1 MIDNLM
7 QDLRQALRNLAKNPA
22 FTVIA
27 VLTLALGIGANTA
40 MFSLTDQVLLRQLPV
55 QKPAELVILSSP
67 GPQNG
72 RVWSDGTPGSSF
84 AYPEYKQIRDNNAVF
99 SGLLGRFAI
108 QVNVAGQGESEMA
121 NGELVTGNYFE
132 VLGVKPALGRVFASD
147 DETAKGANPVA
158 VLSHGYW
165 VRHFGA
171 NSQALNKQIL
181 VNNVPLTIVGVAQAR
196 FEGVQIGQVPD
207 IFVPITE
214 KAALL
219 PADDDLENRRSFWM
233 AIIGRVKPGMTVAKA
248 EAGIQPAYS
257 AYLADDV
264 KTMQMSQRGKQE
276 YLKKKMV
283 LSPGA
288 RGRQILQA
296 DAKQPLLILMGMVGL
311 VLLIACA
318 NLASLLVAR
327 SESRQREIALRQ
339 VLGAG
344 RWRLMRQLMTE
355 SLLLA
360 TAGGVAGL
368 LIAAW
373 TLSSIVSSIP
383 ESIGA
388 SGLKPQ
394 LDWRVMLFA
403 VGLTLFT
410 GLLFGFLPAM
420 RASAS
425 SISATLKQQAS
436 GTTGSTGNVRV
447 RKSLMV
453 AQVALTAV
461 LLAAAGF
468 FAHSL
473 RNLKTQDL
481 GLNTENV
488 VEFSISPELS
498 SYDLTREE
506 DLVQRLRQAI
516 QALPSVRSVSVTQL
530 SILTNSD
537 ASKNTTIEDYKPGED
552 ERMDIQTNMG
562 GPNYLATMGIPL
574 KRGRE
579 FTESDTAA
587 SQKVAMINET
597 MAKHYFAGRDPIG
610 MHFGWGAGDGT
621 KMDIEIVGVMG
632 DAKSVDLRTT
642 IKPFAMIPYSQMDRA
657 GTANFYVRTNA
668 NPATLGTTLRETVR
682 KFDPN
687 LPVYDL
693 KTLSKDVDELAYT
706 DRLVTMFSLG
716 IGLLAALLAAL
727 GLYGV
732 MAYVVARRTRE
743 IGIRMTLGATSG
755 NVSWMILREIVA
767 MCAAGLVVGLVT
779 AYLLGRVIETQLYG
793 VKASDPFVFVTA
805 AILLAA
811 VAMMAGWLP
820 ARKAAGVDPMVALRY
835 D

>member
-22 FTVIA
+22 FTLIA

-84 AYPEYKQIRDNNAVF
+84 AYPEYKHLRDNNAVF

-147 DETAKGANPVA
+147 DETAKSANPVA

-181 VNNVPLTIVGVAQAR
+181 VNNVALTIVGVAQTG
-196 FEGVQIGQVPD
+196 FEGVQVGQVPD
-207 IFVPITE
+207 VFIPITE

-233 AIIGRVKPGMTVAKA
+233 AIIGRVKPGMSVAKA
-248 EAGIQPAYS
+248 EAGIQPAYA

-264 KTMQMSQRGKQE
+264 TTMQMSKRGKQE
-276 YLKKKMV
+276 YVKKKML

-296 DAKQPLLILMGMVGL
+296 DAKRPLLILMGMVGL

-360 TAGGVAGL
+360 AAGGAAGL

-373 TLSSIVSSIP
+373 TLSSVVGSIP

-394 LDWRVMLFA
+394 LDWRVLLFA

-425 SISATLKQQAS
+425 SISATLKEQAS

-481 GLNTENV
+481 GLKPENV
-488 VEFSISPELS
+488 LVFSVSPELS
-498 SYDLTREE
+498 SYDLAREE
-506 DLVQRLRQAI
+506 DLVQRLREAI
-516 QALPSVRSVSVTQL
+516 QALPGVRSVSVTQL
-530 SILTNSD
+530 SVLTNSD
-537 ASKNTTIEDYKPGED
+537 ASKNTTVEGYKPGED
-552 ERMDIQTNMG
+552 ERTDVQTNMV
-562 GPNYLATMGIPL
+562 GPNYLATLGIPL

-587 SQKVAMINET
+587 SQKVAVINEA
-597 MAKHYFAGRDPIG
+597 MARRYFAGRDPIG
-610 MHFGWGAGDGT
+610 MHFGWGAGEGT
-621 KMDIEIVGVMG
+621 KTDIEIVGVMG
-632 DAKSVDLRTT
+632 DAKSIDLRTAVQ
-642 IKPFAMIPYSQMDRA
+642 PFALTPYSQMDRA
-657 GTANFYVRTNA
+657 GDASFYVRTNSS
-668 NPATLGTTLRETVR
+668 PAAMGTALRETVR

-693 KTLSKDVDELAYT
+693 KTLAREVDELAYT
-706 DRLVTMFSLG
+706 DRLITVFSLS

-767 MCAAGLVVGLVT
+767 MCAAGLALGLVV

-805 AILLAA
+805 AVLLAA

>member
-1 MIDNLM
+1 MIENLM
-7 QDLRQALRNLAKNPA
+7 QDLRHALRNLAKNPA
-22 FTVIA
+22 FTLIA
-27 VLTLALGIGANTA
+27 VLTLGLGIGANTA

-55 QKPAELVILSSP
+55 QKPAELVVLNSP
-67 GPQNG
+67 GPQSG
-72 RVWSDGTPGSSF
+72 HVWNDSTPGSSF
-84 AYPEYKQIRDNNAVF
+84 SYAEYKALRDNNEVF

-108 QVNVAGQGESEMA
+108 QINVAGQGESEMA
-121 NGELVTGNYFE
+121 NGELVSGNYFE
-132 VLGVKPALGRVFASD
+132 VLGVRPALGRVFASD

-171 NSQALNKQIL
+171 NSQVLNKQIL
-181 VNNVPLTIVGVAQAR
+181 VNNVPLTIVGVAQAG
-196 FEGVQIGQVPD
+196 FDGVQIGQLPD
-207 IFVPITE
+207 IFIPITE
-214 KAALL
+214 KPVVM
-219 PADDDLENRRSFWM
+219 PANDDLMDRRSFWM
-233 AIIGRVKPGMTVAKA
+233 ALMGRVKPGVSIAKA

-264 KTMQMSQRGKQE
+264 KTMQMSQRGKTE
-276 YLKKKMV
+276 YVKKKMV

-344 RWRLMRQLMTE
+344 RWRLMGQLMTE

-360 TAGGVAGL
+360 AAGGAAGI

-373 TLSSIVSSIP
+373 TLSTVVSSIP

-394 LDWRVMLFA
+394 LDPRVLLFA

-410 GLLFGFLPAM
+410 GVLFGFLPAM

-425 SISATLKQQAS
+425 SISTTLKEQAS
-436 GTTGSTGNVRV
+436 GTTGSAGNVRV
-447 RKSLMV
+447 RKTLMV

-473 RNLKTQDL
+473 RNLQNQDL
-481 GLNTENV
+481 GLKAENV
-488 VEFSISPELS
+488 LVFSVSPELN
-498 SYDLTREE
+498 SYDNAREE
-506 DLVQRLRQAI
+506 DFVLRLRQAI
-516 QALPSVRSVSVTQL
+516 QALPGVRSVSVGQIP
-530 SILTNSD
+530 ILTNSN
-537 ASKNTTIEDYKPGED
+537 ASKNITAEGYKPGED
-552 ERMDIQTNMG
+552 ENTDVGTNPV
-562 GPNYLATMGIPL
+562 GPNYLATLGIPL

-579 FTESDTAA
+579 FNESDTAD
-587 SQKVAMINET
+587 SQKVVVVNEAMV
-597 MAKHYFAGRDPIG
+597 KHFFAGRDPIG
-610 MHFGWGAGDGT
+610 MHIGWGAGQGT
-621 KMDIEIVGVMG
+621 KLNMEIVGVMG
-632 DAKSVDLRTT
+632 DAKSTDLRTAVR
-642 IKPFAMIPYSQMDRA
+642 PFVLTPFSQVDRPD
-657 GTANFYVRTNA
+657 TANFYVRTNS
-668 NPATLGTTLRETVR
+668 NPASMGTTLRETVHR
-682 KFDPN
+682 FDPN

-693 KTLSKDVDELAYT
+693 KTLARDVDELAFT
-706 DRLVTMFSLG
+706 DRLVTVFSLG
-716 IGLLAALLAAL
+716 IGLLAALLAAM

-743 IGIRMTLGATSG
+743 IGIRMTLGASTG
-755 NVSWMILREIVA
+755 NVAWMILREIVV
-767 MCAAGLVVGLVT
+767 MCAAGLAIGLVA
-779 AYLLGRVIETQLYG
+779 AYLLGRVVETQLYG
-793 VKASDPFVFVTA
+793 VKASDPFVFVCSA
-805 AILLAA
+805 ALLAV
-811 VAMMAGWLP
+811 VAAMAGLLP
-820 ARKAAGVDPMVALRY
+820 ARKAASVDPMVALRY

>member
-1 MIDNLM
+1 VIDNLM

-55 QKPAELVILSSP
+55 RKPAELVILSSP

-360 TAGGVAGL
+360 TAGGLAGL

-420 RASAS
+420 RASGS
-425 SISATLKQQAS
+425 SISATLKEQAS

-506 DLVQRLRQAI
+506 DFVQRLRQAI
-516 QALPSVRSVSVTQL
+516 QALPGVRSVSVTQL

-552 ERMDIQTNMG
+552 ERMDIQTNMV
-562 GPNYLATMGIPL
+562 GPNYLATLGIPL

-587 SQKVAMINET
+587 
-597 MAKHYFAGRDPIG
+597 
-610 MHFGWGAGDGT
+610 
-621 KMDIEIVGVMG
+621 
-632 DAKSVDLRTT
+632 
-642 IKPFAMIPYSQMDRA
+642 
-657 GTANFYVRTNA
+657 
-668 NPATLGTTLRETVR
+668 
-682 KFDPN
+682 
-687 LPVYDL
+687 
-693 KTLSKDVDELAYT
+693 
-706 DRLVTMFSLG
+706 
-716 IGLLAALLAAL
+716 
-727 GLYGV
+727 
-732 MAYVVARRTRE
+732 
-743 IGIRMTLGATSG
+743 
-755 NVSWMILREIVA
+755 
-767 MCAAGLVVGLVT
+767 
-779 AYLLGRVIETQLYG
+779 
-793 VKASDPFVFVTA
+793 
-805 AILLAA
+805 
-811 VAMMAGWLP
+811 
-820 ARKAAGVDPMVALRY
+820 
-835 D
+835 

>member
-1 MIDNLM
+1 
-7 QDLRQALRNLAKNPA
+7 
-22 FTVIA
+22 
-27 VLTLALGIGANTA
+27 
-40 MFSLTDQVLLRQLPV
+40 
-55 QKPAELVILSSP
+55 
-67 GPQNG
+67 
-72 RVWSDGTPGSSF
+72 
-84 AYPEYKQIRDNNAVF
+84 
-99 SGLLGRFAI
+99 
-108 QVNVAGQGESEMA
+108 
-121 NGELVTGNYFE
+121 
-132 VLGVKPALGRVFASD
+132 
-147 DETAKGANPVA
+147 
-158 VLSHGYW
+158 
-165 VRHFGA
+165 
-171 NSQALNKQIL
+171 
-181 VNNVPLTIVGVAQAR
+181 
-196 FEGVQIGQVPD
+196 
-207 IFVPITE
+207 
-214 KAALL
+214 
-219 PADDDLENRRSFWM
+219 
-233 AIIGRVKPGMTVAKA
+233 
-248 EAGIQPAYS
+248 
-257 AYLADDV
+257 
-264 KTMQMSQRGKQE
+264 
-276 YLKKKMV
+276 
-283 LSPGA
+283 
-288 RGRQILQA
+288 
-296 DAKQPLLILMGMVGL
+296 
-311 VLLIACA
+311 
-318 NLASLLVAR
+318 
-327 SESRQREIALRQ
+327 
-339 VLGAG
+339 
-344 RWRLMRQLMTE
+344 
-355 SLLLA
+355 
-360 TAGGVAGL
+360 
-368 LIAAW
+368 
-373 TLSSIVSSIP
+373 
-383 ESIGA
+383 
-388 SGLKPQ
+388 
-394 LDWRVMLFA
+394 
-403 VGLTLFT
+403 
-410 GLLFGFLPAM
+410 
-420 RASAS
+420 
-425 SISATLKQQAS
+425 
-436 GTTGSTGNVRV
+436 
-447 RKSLMV
+447 MV

-516 QALPSVRSVSVTQL
+516 QALPGVRSVSVTQL

-552 ERMDIQTNMG
+552 ERMDIQTNMV

-743 IGIRMTLGATSG
+743 IGRASC
-755 NVSWMILREIVA
+755 RE
-767 MCAAGLVVGLVT
+767 
-779 AYLLGRVIETQLYG
+779 RV
-793 VKASDPFVFVTA
+793 
-805 AILLAA
+805 
-811 VAMMAGWLP
+811 
-820 ARKAAGVDPMVALRY
+820 
-835 D
+835 

>member
-1 MIDNLM
+1 VIDNLM

-22 FTVIA
+22 FTLIA

-55 QKPAELVILSSP
+55 QKPAELVILNAP

-72 RVWSDGTPGSSF
+72 HVWSDGTPGSSF
-84 AYPEYKQIRDNNAVF
+84 SYVEYKQLRDNNAVF

-108 QVNVAGQGESEMA
+108 QINVAGQGESEMA

-132 VLGVKPALGRVFASD
+132 VLGVKPTLGRVLAAD
-147 DETAKGANPVA
+147 DETAASANPVA

-171 NSQALNKQIL
+171 NSQALNKEIL
-181 VNNVPLTIVGVAQAR
+181 VNNVPLTIVGVAQAG
-196 FEGVQIGQVPD
+196 FEGVQVGEVPD
-207 IFVPITE
+207 VFIPITE
-214 KAALL
+214 KPVLMPA
-219 PADDDLENRRSFWM
+219 ADDLMSRRSFWLAM
-233 AIIGRVKPGMTVAKA
+233 IGRVKPGMSVAKA
-248 EAGIQPAYS
+248 EAGIAPAYS
-257 AYLADDV
+257 AYLADDAA
-264 KTMQMSQRGKQE
+264 TMQMSQRGKQE
-276 YLKKKMV
+276 YLKKKM
-283 LSPGA
+283 LLAPGA

-360 TAGGVAGL
+360 LAGGVAGL

-373 TLSSIVSSIP
+373 TLASVVSSIP
-383 ESIGA
+383 ESLGA
-388 SGLKPQ
+388 SGLKPV
-394 LDWRVMLFA
+394 LDVRVLLFA
-403 VGLTLFT
+403 MGLTLFT
-410 GLLFGFLPAM
+410 GVLFGFLPAL
-420 RASAS
+420 RASAP
-425 SISATLKQQAS
+425 SISATLKEQAS

-447 RKSLMV
+447 RKALMV

-481 GLNTENV
+481 GLKAENV
-488 VEFSISPELS
+488 LVFSVSPELN
-498 SYDLTREE
+498 SYDITKEQ
-506 DLVQRLRQAI
+506 DLVLRLRQAI
-516 QALPSVRSVSVTQL
+516 QALPGVRSVSLGQIAIL
-530 SILTNSD
+530 SNSN
-537 ASKNTTIEDYKPGED
+537 ASKNVTAEGYKPGED
-552 ERMDIQTNMG
+552 ENTDVDTNPV
-562 GPNYLATMGIPL
+562 GPNYLATLGIPL

-579 FTESDTAA
+579 FNESDTAA
-587 SQKVAMINET
+587 SQKVAVINET
-597 MAKHYFAGRDPIG
+597 MAKHFFSGRDPIG
-610 MHFGWGAGDGT
+610 LHFGWGAGNGT
-621 KMDIEIVGVMG
+621 KTDIEIVGVMG
-632 DAKSVDLRTT
+632 DAKSTDLRTAVR
-642 IKPFAMIPYSQMDRA
+642 PFALTPFSQTDRA
-657 GTANFYVRTNA
+657 GTANFYVRTDS
-668 NPATLGTTLRETVR
+668 NPAALGTTLRETVR
-682 KFDPN
+682 RLDPN

-693 KTLSKDVDELAYT
+693 ATLTRDIDELAYS
-706 DRLVTMFSLG
+706 DRLVTTFSLG

-743 IGIRMTLGATSG
+743 IGIRMALGATSG
-755 NVSWMILREIVA
+755 NVAWMILREIVA
-767 MCAAGLVVGLVT
+767 MCAGGLVAGLVI

-793 VKASDPFVFVTA
+793 VKASDPFVLVTA

-820 ARKAAGVDPMVALRY
+820 ARKAAGTDPMIALRY

>member
-22 FTVIA
+22 FTLIA

-55 QKPAELVILSSP
+55 QKPSELVILTSP
-67 GPQNG
+67 GARNG
-72 RVWSDGTPGSSF
+72 HVWSDGDSDASF
-84 AYPEYKQIRDNNAVF
+84 SYPEYKHVRDNNEVF
-99 SGLLGRFAI
+99 SGVLGRYPAQI
-108 QVNVAGQGESEMA
+108 NVAGQGESEMA

-132 VLGVKPALGRVFASD
+132 VLGVRPALGRVFTPD

-165 VRHFGA
+165 MRHFGG

-181 VNNVPLTIVGVAQAR
+181 VNNVPLTIVGVAQSG
-196 FEGVQIGQVPD
+196 FDGVQVGQVPD
-207 IFVPITE
+207 IYVPITE
-214 KAALL
+214 KSVLM
-219 PADDDLENRRSFWM
+219 PANDDLMERRSFWM
-233 AIIGRVKPGMTVAKA
+233 AIIARVKPGLSVAKA
-248 EAGIQPAYS
+248 EAGIQPTYHS
-257 AYLADDV
+257 YLVEDV
-264 KTMQMSQRGKQE
+264 KTMQMSEHGKQA
-276 YLKKKMV
+276 YVARKMV
-283 LSPGA
+283 LQPGA

-296 DAKQPLLILMGMVGL
+296 DAKRPLLILMGMVGM

-327 SESRQREIALRQ
+327 SETRQREIALRQ

-344 RWRLMRQLMTE
+344 RWRLVGQLMTE

-360 TAGGVAGL
+360 AIGGVAGL
-368 LIAAW
+368 LVAAW
-373 TLSSIVSSIP
+373 TLSTIVSSIP

-394 LDWRVMLFA
+394 LDLRVLLFA
-403 VGLTLFT
+403 LGLTVLT
-410 GLLFGFLPAM
+410 GVLFGFLPAL

-425 SISATLKQQAS
+425 SIAATLKEQAS
-436 GTTGSTGNVRV
+436 GTTGSSGNVRV
-447 RKSLMV
+447 RKVLMV

-481 GLNTENV
+481 GLKTENV
-488 VEFSISPELS
+488 LVFSVSPELS
-498 SYDLTREE
+498 SYDIAKEE
-506 DLVQRLRQAI
+506 DLVLRLRQAI
-516 QALPSVRSVSVTQL
+516 EALPSVRSVSLTQIP
-530 SILTNSD
+530 ILTNSN
-537 ASKNTTIEDYKPGED
+537 ASRNITAEGYKPGED
-552 ERMDIQTNMG
+552 ESTDVDNNPV
-562 GPNYLATMGIPL
+562 GPNYLATLGIPL

-579 FTESDTAA
+579 FNESDTAA
-587 SQKVAMINET
+587 SQKVAVINET
-597 MAKHYFAGRDPIG
+597 MAKRFFAGRDPVG
-610 MHFGWGAGDGT
+610 LHFGWGAGHGT
-621 KMDIEIVGVMG
+621 KTDIEIVGVMG
-632 DAKSVDLRTT
+632 DAKSTDLRGVVR
-642 IKPFAMIPYSQMDRA
+642 PFALTPYSQMERA
-657 GTANFYVRTNA
+657 GDASFYVRTDS
-668 NPATLGTTLRETVR
+668 NPAAMGTTLRETVR

-693 KTLSKDVDELAYT
+693 KTLTREVDELAYT
-706 DRLVTMFSLG
+706 DRLITVFSLG

-755 NVSWMILREIVA
+755 NVSWMILREIVV
-767 MCAAGLVVGLVT
+767 MCAGGLALGLVV

-793 VKASDPFVFVTA
+793 VKASDPLVFVTA
-805 AILLAA
+805 AVLLTA